1 MAHLSPVPRGRPAAA
16 LVLAL
21 LGASLL
27 AACSAASSGDAV
39 ASATPA
45 GSGGGTASS
54 AASSG
59 ASGTVRLYT
68 SVTQDTVDAVLAA
81 FRKVNPQVTVEVF
94 RAPTGQLDARMAS
107 ERRSGSIGADVLW
120 GTDPLSIEA
129 WAAKGI
135 FAAWTPPDAAAIPA
149 AYHTDTFWGTRILNM
164 VIVYRPNGPLAPHD
178 WTDLTDRAGSGRVAI
193 PDPGFAGSAFGALG
207 YFASASGFGME
218 FYRALKE
225 AGATQ
230 VQGIPDVVTGV
241 AEGQFDAGITLDKTA
256 RDAIAKGSPI
266 SIAWPTSG
274 AIAIYSPIAI
284 LNDARNRAAAEELAD
299 FVLTPAGQQAIAGT
313 GWQPIRPDVR
323 GGPPIEGKQVSPDW
337 AAIFDREDQLLSDY
351 RAIFGG

>member
-1 MAHLSPVPRGRPAAA
+1 MAHLFAFPRGRPAAIPA
-16 LVLAL
+16 LAL
-21 LGASLL
+21 LGASLI
-27 AACSAASSGDAV
+27 AAGC
-39 ASATPA
+39 
-45 GSGGGTASS
+45 SS
-54 AASSG
+54 AATGEDSASG
-59 ASGTVRLYT
+59 AASGSVRLYT

-81 FRKVNPQVTVEVF
+81 YRAVNPKVSVQVF

-107 ERRSGSIGADVLW
+107 EQRSGRIGADVLW

-135 FAAWTPPDAAAIPA
+135 FATWTPPEAAAVPA

-164 VIVYRPNGPLAPHD
+164 VIVHRPDSALAPRD
-178 WTDLTDRAGSGRVAI
+178 WADLTDPGRSGRVAI

-207 YFASASGFGME
+207 YFASTGGFGMD
-218 FYRALKE
+218 FYRSLKR

-230 VQGIPDVVTGV
+230 VQGVPDVVTGV
-241 AEGQFDAGITLDKTA
+241 AEGQFDSGITLDKTA

-266 SIAWPTSG
+266 TIAWPTSG

-284 LNDARNRAAAEELAD
+284 LSGTRNRAAAEELAN
-299 FVLTPAGQQAIAGT
+299 FVLTTAGQQAIAST
-313 GWQPIRPDVR
+313 GWQPIRSDIR
-323 GGPPIEGKQVSPDW
+323 GGPPIDGRQVAPDW
-337 AAIFDREDQLLSDY
+337 SVIFDREEQLLAEY

>member
-1 MAHLSPVPRGRPAAA
+1 MARLSLVPRGRLAAA
-16 LVLAL
+16 LPLAL
-21 LGASLL
+21 LGASLVV
-27 AACSAASSGDAV
+27 AACATATGSDAVSAAPATSGPATTSSV
-39 ASATPA
+39 
-45 GSGGGTASS
+45 
-54 AASSG
+54 

-81 FRKVNPQVTVEVF
+81 YRKVNPSVSVELF

-107 ERRSGSIGADVLW
+107 EQRQGQIGADILW
-120 GTDPLSIEA
+120 GTDPLSMEA
-129 WAAKGI
+129 WAAKGV
-135 FAAWTPPDAAAIPA
+135 FAAWTPLEAAAVPA

-164 VIVYRPNGPLAPHD
+164 VIVYRPTLPTAPHD
-178 WTDLTDRAGSGRVAI
+178 WADLIDPARSGRVAI

-207 YFASASGFGME
+207 YFASTSGLGMD
-218 FYRALKE
+218 FYRSLKQ

-266 SIAWPTSG
+266 KIAWPASG

-284 LNDARNRAAAEELAD
+284 LRGARNRTAAEELAN
-299 FVLTPAGQQAIAGT
+299 FVLTRAGQQAIAGT
-313 GWQPIRPDVR
+313 GWQPIRSDVS
-323 GGPPIEGKQVSPDW
+323 GGPPIDGKQVSPDW
-337 AAIFDREDQLLSDY
+337 AAIFDREEQLLSDY